1 MTNRKTWARDAL
13 ISLLLAA
20 GYMLIF
26 AYNNTPLGAAIG
38 SDNAMYLTMGTALAK
53 GYAPYTEIFDH
64 KGPLLFLL
72 QLLPQAV
79 SGGYSLTAVF
89 IQETLVLFAC
99 LMMMRAIAKKLD
111 VCPWAAQLV
120 YMAMT
125 CAFMD
130 GGNLTEEYANLP
142 AICAIYLSIRCFGRE
157 EPEDKLFLP
166 AMGMGV
172 CAMAAFML
180 RANNALPIA
189 ALVLVLAVGLLTAR
203 RYVQLGQ
210 CAGGFV
216 TGCWRL

>member
-1 MTNRKTWARDAL
+1 M
-13 ISLLLAA
+13 
-20 GYMLIF
+20 
-26 AYNNTPLGAAIG
+26 
-38 SDNAMYLTMGTALAK
+38 
-53 GYAPYTEIFDH
+53 
-64 KGPLLFLL
+64 
-72 QLLPQAV
+72 
-79 SGGYSLTAVF
+79 
-89 IQETLVLFAC
+89 LFAC
-99 LMMMRAIAKKLD
+99 LMMMRAIAKELD

-172 CAMAAFML
+172 CTMAAFML

-189 ALVLVLAVGLLTAR
+189 ALVLVLAVGAADR
-203 RYVQLGQ
+203 AAVCSDRSMRGRVCDGH
-210 CAGGFV
+210 AGGRDSDCAV
-216 TGCWRL
+216 AGGKGRAS

>member
-1 MTNRKTWARDAL
+1 M
-13 ISLLLAA
+13 
-20 GYMLIF
+20 G
-26 AYNNTPLGAAIG
+26 
-38 SDNAMYLTMGTALAK
+38 GTA
-53 GYAPYTEIFDH
+53 
-64 KGPLLFLL
+64 
-72 QLLPQAV
+72 
-79 SGGYSLTAVF
+79 
-89 IQETLVLFAC
+89 C
-99 LMMMRAIAKKLD
+99 LYGDDLR
-111 VCPWAAQLV
+111 V
-120 YMAMT
+120 Y
-125 CAFMD
+125 D

-210 CAGGFV
+210 CAGRVCDGSAGGHDSDYAV
-216 TGCWRL
+216 AGGKGCAS